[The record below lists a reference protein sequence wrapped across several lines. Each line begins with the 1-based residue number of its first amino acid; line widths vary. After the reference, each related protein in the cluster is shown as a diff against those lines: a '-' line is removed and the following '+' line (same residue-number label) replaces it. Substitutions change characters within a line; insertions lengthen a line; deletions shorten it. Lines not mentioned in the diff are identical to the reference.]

1 MTDDARPPRPLRLP
15 TAGDPSSEAA
25 RRRREVLAEAGIE
38 TSRLAGEGAEPS
50 PEELATSIEGFVGFA
65 RVPVG
70 VFGPLRVEGEHADG
84 DYYVPVATT
93 EGALVQSFQHVAN
106 AVGRAGGFRA
116 RCTDGVVWRAPGFV
130 FTGLRQAAAFAG
142 WLPGQRAALERV
154 VAEGSGHC
162 RLTAVVPAVVGREV
176 YLRLGFE
183 TGDAA
188 GQNMVTKAASAACTL
203 LLDEMPDKPEHW
215 QLESNFSGDK
225 KATVLALQTAR
236 GKRASAEATLP
247 DKLCRRYFRAG
258 AADLARAW
266 SLAVTGAVQSGTVG
280 VQANAANA
288 LAGLFVACGQDVACV
303 AEASAAIT
311 RAELTPEGDLYV
323 STTLPGLIVGTVG
336 GGTYLPTARE
346 CLAMIDCAGAGKA
359 KRFAELCACV
369 VLAGEIAL
377 MGAMAGGSYA
387 TAHAEVGKRGESTSG

>member
-1 MTDDARPPRPLRLP
+1 MTDDARSGRAPRLP
-15 TAGDPSSEAA
+15 TAGDHSAGAA
-25 RRRREVLAEAGIE
+25 RRRREVLGEAGIE
-38 TSRLAGEGAEPS
+38 TSCLAGEGAELA
-50 PEELATSIEGFVGFA
+50 PEQLASSIEGFVGHA

-70 VFGPLRVEGEHADG
+70 VFGPLRVEGEHARG
-84 DYYVPVATT
+84 DVFVPIATT

-116 RCTDGVVWRAPGFV
+116 RCTGSVVWRAPGFA
-130 FTGLRQAAAFAG
+130 FAGLEQAAAFAA
-142 WLPGQRAALERV
+142 WLPARREALAEL

-162 RLTAVVPAVVGREV
+162 RLTALEPAVLGREV

-188 GQNMVTKAASAACTL
+188 GQNMVTKAASALCTR

-215 QLESNFSGDK
+215 QLEANFSGDK
-225 KATVLALQTAR
+225 KATVLALQSAR

-247 DKLCRRYFRAG
+247 DKLCRRYFRAR
-258 AADLARAW
+258 AADMARAW
-266 SLAVTGAVQSGTVG
+266 GLAATGSVQSGTVG
-280 VQANAANA
+280 SQANAANA

-303 AEASAAIT
+303 AEAAAAIT
-311 RAELTPEGDLYV
+311 RAEETPAGELYV
-323 STTLPGLIVGTVG
+323 SVTLPGLIVGTVG

-346 CLAMIDCAGAGKA
+346 CLSMLDCAGAGKA
-359 KRFAELCACV
+359 RRFAEICACV

-387 TAHAEVGKRGESTSG
+387 TAHAEVGRRGESTSA